1 MRETPEELNDLQALL
16 DASLARA
23 TPHLRSIVGG
33 RTITAK
39 QLTDILT
46 GMCPLALSTVTA
58 KGEPRISG
66 VDGHFLHGK
75 WYFGTARSAA
85 KARHLAARPVASAAH
100 MRGED
105 LGVFTHGTVEILN
118 PEQADPLRTGQSYSR
133 TPRLLRPRRLRLGE
147 GGRLLPAAPALDDRS
162 RSRPPEAPHHL
173 SQRGWRP
180 TSPRLRKTVPSDALN
195 ATPIDRRYEVAT
207 TIDEGFEQFLRKLTP
222 TEAEQAAAARHSAE
236 LQRELSARFPVERFW
251 QTGSFDN
258 GTAVHRY
265 SAVDYFALI
274 SWQRPGDSTLAL
286 TAIRDALK
294 ERFPSARI
302 RADRP
307 AVVVE
312 FSDLNYDIIPAFQ
325 AGAEF
330 VCYIPD
336 RLAGGSRRAQ
346 THTRHT

>member
-1 MRETPEELNDLQALL
+1 
-16 DASLARA
+16 
-23 TPHLRSIVGG
+23 
-33 RTITAK
+33 
-39 QLTDILT
+39 
-46 GMCPLALSTVTA
+46 
-58 KGEPRISG
+58 
-66 VDGHFLHGK
+66 
-75 WYFGTARSAA
+75 
-85 KARHLAARPVASAAH
+85 
-100 MRGED
+100 
-105 LGVFTHGTVEILN
+105 
-118 PEQADPLRTGQSYSR
+118 
-133 TPRLLRPRRLRLGE
+133 
-147 GGRLLPAAPALDDRS
+147 
-162 RSRPPEAPHHL
+162 
-173 SQRGWRP
+173 
-180 TSPRLRKTVPSDALN
+180 
-195 ATPIDRRYEVAT
+195 VAT

-330 VCYIPD
+330 VCYIPGPFSGWITASPD
-336 RLAGGSRRAQ
+336 AHQAYVNDCDYRSQGIAKNMARLLKAWKYANDVPVSSFYLEMYAATYMARNPFRSWLPTLNNLFTELLYGKLAEVHDPTGAGARITACETETQREETLSKLRTAY
-346 THTRHT
+346 TRSSQAVWLDSNGMTPHAFLYIDEVFNGIYPAHG